1 MKRRNFLQA
10 LSASLGAGMAP
21 ALMTGSARAQ
31 SAGYRALVCI
41 FLHGGND
48 GTNTIVPRDATRYA
62 QYAAVRRQLALPASS
77 LVPLGTD
84 WGLHP
89 ALAGLSTAWA
99 EQALAPVFNVGP
111 LFQPLTR
118 DDYLNA
124 SARGKTLPQSL
135 FSHYHQQLLWETSHH
150 DVSRRSG
157 WGGRAAATR
166 AGLVMA
172 GAGNSR
178 FGLTEQATPVVF
190 PGPGAVFGLQ
200 GYWLGPNAARLSAL
214 QALHQEAGDLALH
227 NAYAKSQRD
236 ALALADQLGPILR
249 INPKDNP
256 GEPINAAFAPVTD
269 SGGYLYSSLARQLY
283 QIAKLIEY
291 RASLPATV
299 GNASGHIYFATL
311 DGFDTHANQIGA
323 DVFGGDHAS
332 LLRTLG
338 DAMGAFYQA
347 TKVLGL
353 ADSVATFTQSDFGRT
368 FAINA
373 SRGTDHGW
381 GGHQLV
387 MGGGVMGNATYGTY
401 PSLVLG
407 GPDDAGGPV
416 WEQQGRWIPT
426 ASVDQYAATLLRWW
440 GLDEA
445 QLGALLPNLQNF
457 GSARS
462 LGFMRA

>member
-1 MKRRNFLQA
+1 MNRRNFLHA
-10 LSASLGAGMAP
+10 AGACLGAGVLP
-21 ALMTGSARAQ
+21 ALMSGTVRAQ
-31 SAGYRALVCI
+31 SASYRALVCI
-41 FLHGGND
+41 FLRGGND
-48 GTNTIVPRDATRYA
+48 GTNTIVPRDATRYT
-62 QYAAVRRQLALPASS
+62 QYAAVRKQLALPASA
-77 LVPLGTD
+77 LLPLNAD

-89 ALAGLSTAWA
+89 ALSGLSAAWA
-99 EQALAPVFNVGP
+99 DQALAPVFNVGP
-111 LFQPLTR
+111 LAQPLTR
-118 DDYLNA
+118 DEYLNA
-124 SARGKTLPQSL
+124 KALGKTVPQSL

-166 AGLVMA
+166 HGLVMA
-172 GAGNSR
+172 GSGNSR

-190 PGPGAVFGLQ
+190 PSPGAVFGLQ
-200 GYWLGPNAARLSAL
+200 GYWAGPNAARLSAL
-214 QALHQEAGDLALH
+214 QALHQEASEQVLH
-227 NAYAKSQRD
+227 TAYARSQLD
-236 ALALADQLGPILR
+236 AMTLADQLGPILR

-269 SGGYLYSSLARQLY
+269 SGGYLYAGLARQLY

-291 RASLPATV
+291 RASLPVSV
-299 GNASGHIYFATL
+299 GDAAGHIYFAAL
-311 DGFDTHANQIGA
+311 DGFDTHANQIGS
-323 DVFGGDHAS
+323 DVYGGDHAA

-338 DAMGAFYQA
+338 DALGAFYQA
-347 TKVLGL
+347 TKALGL
-353 ADSVATFTQSDFGRT
+353 AGNVTTFTQSDFGRT
-368 FAINA
+368 FTPNA

-387 MGGGVMGNATYGTY
+387 MGGSVIGNATYGTY
-401 PSLVLG
+401 PTLVLG

-445 QLGALLPNLQNF
+445 QLSTLLPNLINF
-457 GSARS
+457 GSARN
-462 LGFMRA
+462 LGFLQA

>member
-1 MKRRNFLQA
+1 MNRRNFLQA
-10 LSASLGAGMAP
+10 AAASLGAGVVP
-21 ALMTGSARAQ
+21 ALLSGAVQAQ
-31 SAGYRALVCI
+31 SSGYRALVCI
-41 FLHGGND
+41 FLRGGND
-48 GTNTIVPRDATRYA
+48 GTNTIVPRDTTRYN
-62 QYAAVRRQLALPASS
+62 QYAAVRRQLALPASA
-77 LVPLGTD
+77 LLPLNAD

-89 ALAGLSTAWA
+89 ALTGLSTAWS

-118 DDYLNA
+118 EDYLNA
-124 SARGKTLPQSL
+124 RMTGKTVPQSL

-166 AGLVMA
+166 TGLVMA

-200 GYWLGPNAARLSAL
+200 GYWSGPSAARLSAL
-214 QALHQEAGDLALH
+214 QALHQEASEHVLH
-227 NAYAKSQRD
+227 QAYARHQLD
-236 ALALADQLGPILR
+236 AMALADQLGPILR
-249 INPKDNP
+249 INPRDNP
-256 GEPINAAFAPVTD
+256 SEPINAGFASVTD
-269 SGGYLYSSLARQLY
+269 SGGYLYSNLARQLY

-291 RASLPATV
+291 RASLPPSV
-299 GNASGHIYFATL
+299 GQGSGHIYFAIL
-311 DGFDTHANQIGA
+311 DGFDTHAHQIGT
-323 DVFGGDHAS
+323 DVYGGDHAA

-347 TKVLGL
+347 TRLLGL
-353 ADSVATFTQSDFGRT
+353 ADSVTTFTQSDFGRT
-368 FAINA
+368 LLPNA

-387 MGGGVMGNATYGTY
+387 MGGSVIGHATYGTY

-407 GPDDAGGPV
+407 GPDDAGGPA

-440 GLDEA
+440 GLDES
-445 QLGALLPNLQNF
+445 QLNALLPNLVNF

-462 LGFMRA
+462 LGFLRT

>member
-1 MKRRNFLQA
+1 MYRRNFLQA
-10 LSASLGAGMAP
+10 AAASLGTGVLP
-21 ALMTGSARAQ
+21 ALLTGAARAQ
-31 SAGYRALVCI
+31 SSGYRALVCI
-41 FLHGGND
+41 FLYGGND
-48 GTNTIVPRDATRYA
+48 GTNTIVPRDATRYT
-62 QYAAVRRQLALPASS
+62 QYASVRKQLALPASS
-77 LVPLGTD
+77 LLPLNAD

-118 DDYLNA
+118 NEYLNA
-124 SARGKTLPQSL
+124 RALGKTAPQSL
-135 FSHYHQQLLWETSHH
+135 FSHYHQQLLWETAHH

-166 AGLVMA
+166 SGLVMS
-172 GAGNSR
+172 GTSTSR

-190 PGPGAVFGLQ
+190 PAPGAVFGVQ
-200 GYWLGPNAARLSAL
+200 GYWGGPNATRRSAL
-214 QALHQEAGDLALH
+214 QALHDEASGQMLQT
-227 NAYAKSQRD
+227 AYAKSQRE
-236 ALALADQLGPILR
+236 AMVLADQLGPILR

-256 GEPINAAFAPVTD
+256 GEPINVAFAPVTD
-269 SGGYLYSSLARQLY
+269 SSGRLTTELARQLY

-291 RASLPATV
+291 RASLPTTV
-299 GNASGHIYFATL
+299 GNASGHVYFAAL
-311 DGFDTHANQIGA
+311 GGFDTHGNQIGN
-323 DVFGGDHAS
+323 DVLSGDHAT
-332 LLRTLG
+332 LLKTLG

-347 TKVLGL
+347 TKTLGL
-353 ADSVATFTQSDFGRT
+353 ASGVTTFTQSDFGRT
-368 FAINA
+368 SVSNA

-381 GGHQLV
+381 GNHHLV
-387 MGGGVMGNATYGTY
+387 MGGSVIGNTTYGTY

-426 ASVDQYAATLLRWW
+426 ASVDQYTATLLRWW
-440 GLDEA
+440 GLDET
-445 QLGALLPNLQNF
+445 QLSGLLPNLVNF

-462 LGFMRA
+462 LGFLRA

>member
-1 MKRRNFLQA
+1 MNRRNFFQA
-10 LSASLGAGMAP
+10 AAAFLGMGALP
-21 ALMTGSARAQ
+21 ALMTGAARAQ
-31 SAGYRALVCI
+31 STGYRALVCI
-41 FLHGGND
+41 FLRGGND
-48 GTNTIVPRDATRYA
+48 GTNTIVPRDATRYN
-62 QYAAVRRQLALPASS
+62 QYAAVRKQLALPVSA

-89 ALAGLSTAWA
+89 ALSALSTAWA

-124 SARGKTLPQSL
+124 RALGKTVPQSL

-172 GAGNSR
+172 TSGTSR
-178 FGLTEQATPVVF
+178 FGLTEQATPVVV
-190 PGPGAVFGLQ
+190 PAPGAVFGLQ
-200 GYWLGPNAARLSAL
+200 GYWAGPNAARLSAL
-214 QALHQEAGDLALH
+214 QALHQEASEQVLH
-227 NAYAKSQRD
+227 QAYARNQLD
-236 ALALADQLGPILR
+236 AMVLADQLGPILR

-256 GEPINAAFAPVTD
+256 GEAINAAFAPVTD
-269 SGGYLYSSLARQLY
+269 SGGYLNSNLARQLY

-291 RASLPATV
+291 RASLPTSV
-299 GNASGHIYFATL
+299 GNAAGHIYFATL
-311 DGFDTHANQIGA
+311 DGFDTHANQIGT
-323 DVFGGDHAS
+323 DVYGGDHAA

-338 DAMGAFYQA
+338 NAMGAFYQA
-347 TKVLGL
+347 TKTLGMA
-353 ADSVATFTQSDFGRT
+353 ADVTTFTQSDFGRT
-368 FAINA
+368 FTPNA

-387 MGGGVMGNATYGTY
+387 MGGSVIGNATYGTY
-401 PSLVLG
+401 PTLVLG

-426 ASVDQYAATLLRWW
+426 ASVEQYAATLLRWW
-440 GLDEA
+440 GLDES
-445 QLGALLPNLQNF
+445 QLTTLLPNLANF

-462 LGFMRA
+462 LGFLQA